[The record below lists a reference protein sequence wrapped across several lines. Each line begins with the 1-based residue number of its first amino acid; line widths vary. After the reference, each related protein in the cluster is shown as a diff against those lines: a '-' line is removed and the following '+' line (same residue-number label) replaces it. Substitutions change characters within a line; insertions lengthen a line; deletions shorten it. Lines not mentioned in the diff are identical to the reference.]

1 MLVPQSVETAFNRY
15 AHHPADPG
23 KVITAGKL
31 WSTEHQSPNYNE
43 RKITTMSTP
52 TTTPTA
58 PTTKST
64 GWIVATVVAAF
75 LALAG
80 IVTALLVAFGPSAQ
94 ARTTIDDEYPAA
106 QSSTS
111 GPSFIPSTNGHS
123 SHHNRPRPPAP
134 PVVRPSA
141 TIKLLQEQLGQL
153 NYYNGPATGYMNH
166 GTVQAI
172 MYLQRDAH
180 LPQTGQLNTA
190 TENALNA
197 MLAGGNNQ
205 MGGNTNNNQMNANN

>member
-1 MLVPQSVETAFNRY
+1 
-15 AHHPADPG
+15 
-23 KVITAGKL
+23 
-31 WSTEHQSPNYNE
+31 
-43 RKITTMSTP
+43 MSTP
-52 TTTPTA
+52 TTTNN
-58 PTTKST
+58 TKST
-64 GWIVATVVAAF
+64 GWIVATIVAAG
-75 LALAG
+75 LAIAG
-80 IVTALLVAFGPSAQ
+80 IVAALLFALGSPAHASKAHTWDPSN
-94 ARTTIDDEYPAA
+94 
-106 QSSTS
+106 SSAGGNNS
-111 GPSFIPSTNGHS
+111 PF
-123 SHHNRPRPPAP
+123 RPNPPAP

-166 GTVQAI
+166 ATVQAI

>member
-1 MLVPQSVETAFNRY
+1 
-15 AHHPADPG
+15 
-23 KVITAGKL
+23 
-31 WSTEHQSPNYNE
+31 
-43 RKITTMSTP
+43 MSTP

-64 GWIVATVVAAF
+64 GWIVTTVVAAG

-80 IVTALLVAFGPSAQ
+80 IVAALLFAFGAPAHASKANAWDPSN
-94 ARTTIDDEYPAA
+94 
-106 QSSTS
+106 SSA
-111 GPSFIPSTNGHS
+111 GGNNNPF
-123 SHHNRPRPPAP
+123 RPNPPAP
-134 PVVRPSA
+134 PVRPSA

-153 NYYNGPATGYMNH
+153 NYYNGPVTGYMNH

-190 TENALNA
+190 TENALNS

>member
-1 MLVPQSVETAFNRY
+1 VVNGTPES
-15 AHHPADPG
+15 
-23 KVITAGKL
+23 
-31 WSTEHQSPNYNE
+31 EHE
-43 RKITTMSTP
+43 RKITIMSTP

-64 GWIVATVVAAF
+64 GWIVATIVAAG

-80 IVTALLVAFGPSAQ
+80 IVAALLVAFGPSAH
-94 ARTTIDDEYPAA
+94 ARTATVGDEYPAA

-111 GPSFIPSTNGHS
+111 GQSFVPATDGHS
-123 SHHNRPRPPAP
+123 YHPNRPHPPVP

-180 LPQTGQLNTA
+180 LPQTGQLNNA
-190 TENALNA
+190 TENALNS

>member
-1 MLVPQSVETAFNRY
+1 MV
-15 AHHPADPG
+15 
-23 KVITAGKL
+23 
-31 WSTEHQSPNYNE
+31 SPNRWTPGSAGTPTIRPIPPRRQLPESCGQRNPEGPNHNE
-43 RKITTMSTP
+43 RKITIMS
-52 TTTPTA
+52 TPTA
-58 PTTKST
+58 PTNKAT
-64 GWIVATVVAAF
+64 GWIVATIVAAG

-80 IVTALLVAFGPSAQ
+80 IVAALMVLFGPAAH
-94 ARTTIDDEYPAA
+94 ARTATIVEEYPAA
-106 QSSTS
+106 QSSASSQSFT
-111 GPSFIPSTNGHS
+111 PSSSGHS
-123 SHHNRPRPPAP
+123 SHPNKPNP

-153 NYYNGPATGYMNH
+153 NYYNGPTTGYMNQA
-166 GTVQAI
+166 TVQAI
-172 MYLQRDAH
+172 RYLQRDAH

>member
-1 MLVPQSVETAFNRY
+1 MFSWCALHSPDRVDA
-15 AHHPADPG
+15 AA
-23 KVITAGKL
+23 AGKL
-31 WSTEHQSPNYNE
+31 WSAGRKVRTANE

-64 GWIVATVVAAF
+64 GWIVATVVAAG

-80 IVTALLVAFGPSAQ
+80 IVAALLFAFGAAAHASKANAWDPSN
-94 ARTTIDDEYPAA
+94 
-106 QSSTS
+106 SSAGGNNS
-111 GPSFIPSTNGHS
+111 PF
-123 SHHNRPRPPAP
+123 RPNPPAP
-134 PVVRPSA
+134 PVRPSA

-153 NYYNGPATGYMNH
+153 NYYNGPVTGYMNH

-190 TENALNA
+190 TENALNS
-197 MLAGGNNQ
+197 MLAGGNNH